1 MSRAAPGPEDRHA
14 HSPGADGGAGA
25 GCAEAV
31 VETARPA
38 GRVLAALAGFRAPVV
53 WILLAIAFF
62 TSISGK
68 PVDGALLLIVAI
80 GLAWDAG
87 RRALH
92 HPEAGR
98 HPETGRQPET
108 GRYLESGRSP
118 EAGRRPEAGHGAQAR
133 RGAVPRPA
141 GRYSG
146 RRRLVAVA
154 VLLACGAAY
163 AGVMGSFTRYSWP
176 VTAGIVGL
184 GTAVVVI
191 GWQGP
196 RRDRPA
202 GARLPLAG
210 TLAWIAVLV
219 AGCLW
224 ELGAL
229 LQQPSLTTD
238 SYSHPTI
245 STLTDPVLATSP
257 GRAVVLLAW
266 LALGWYLVE
275 R

>member
-1 MSRAAPGPEDRHA
+1 VSRAAPGPEDRHA
-14 HSPGADGGAGA
+14 HSPGTDGGAGA

-31 VETARPA
+31 VGTARPA

-68 PVDGALLLIVAI
+68 PVDGALMLIVAT

-87 RRALH
+87 RRVL
-92 HPEAGR
+92 R
-98 HPETGRQPET
+98 HPETGR
-108 GRYLESGRSP
+108 Y
-118 EAGRRPEAGHGAQAR
+118 PEAGHGAEAQ
-133 RGAVPRPA
+133 RGAEAQPA
-141 GRYSG
+141 GRYGS
-146 RRRLVAVA
+146 RRRLLAVA
-154 VLLACGAAY
+154 ALLACGVAY
-163 AGVMGSFTRYSWP
+163 AAVVGSFTRYSWP
-176 VTAGIVGL
+176 ATAGIVGL
-184 GTAVVVI
+184 GTVVVVI
-191 GWQGP
+191 GWHGP

-202 GARLPLAG
+202 GGRLPVAG
-210 TLAWIAVLV
+210 TLAWLVVLV

-224 ELGAL
+224 ELDAL
-229 LQQPSLTTD
+229 LQQPSITTD
-238 SYSHPTI
+238 SYAHPTI

-257 GRAVVLLAW
+257 GRSVVLLAW

>member
-1 MSRAAPGPEDRHA
+1 VSRAAPGPEDRHA
-14 HSPGADGGAGA
+14 HSPDTDGGAGA

-31 VETARPA
+31 VGTARPA
-38 GRVLAALAGFRAPVV
+38 GRVLSALAGLRAPVV

-62 TSISGK
+62 TAISGK
-68 PVDGALLLIVAI
+68 PVDGVLMLLVAV

-87 RRALH
+87 RRAL
-92 HPEAGR
+92 R
-98 HPETGRQPET
+98 HPDTADAANAPT
-108 GRYLESGRSP
+108 WP
-118 EAGRRPEAGHGAQAR
+118 ARPR
-133 RGAVPRPA
+133 
-141 GRYSG
+141 G
-146 RRRLVAVA
+146 RRRGVVAGL
-154 VLLACGAAY
+154 LLAGAAVY
-163 AGVMGSFTRYSWP
+163 AGVVGSFSRYSWP
-176 VTAGIVGL
+176 VTACIIVL
-184 GTAVVVI
+184 GTVVVLI
-191 GWQGP
+191 GWHGP
-196 RRDRPA
+196 VRARPA
-202 GARLPLAG
+202 GGRLPVTG

-224 ELGAL
+224 ELGTL

>member
-1 MSRAAPGPEDRHA
+1 VSRAAPGPEDRQA
-14 HSPGADGGAGA
+14 HSPGTDGGAGA

-31 VETARPA
+31 VGAARPG
-38 GRVLAALAGFRAPVV
+38 GRVLAALAGLREPVV

-62 TSISGK
+62 TAISGK
-68 PVDGALLLIVAI
+68 PVDGVLMLLVAV
-80 GLAWDAG
+80 GLTWDAG
-87 RRALH
+87 RRAL
-92 HPEAGR
+92 R
-98 HPETGRQPET
+98 HPDTADAANAPT
-108 GRYLESGRSP
+108 WP
-118 EAGRRPEAGHGAQAR
+118 AR
-133 RGAVPRPA
+133 LRG
-141 GRYSG
+141 G
-146 RRRLVAVA
+146 RRRGVVAGL
-154 VLLACGAAY
+154 LLAGAAIY
-163 AGVMGSFTRYSWP
+163 AGVVGSFSRYSWP
-176 VTAGIVGL
+176 VTACIIVL
-184 GTAVVVI
+184 GTVVVLI
-191 GWQGP
+191 GWHGP
-196 RRDRPA
+196 VRSRPA
-202 GARLPLAG
+202 GGRLPVAG

-266 LALGWYLVE
+266 LALGGYLVE

>member
-1 MSRAAPGPEDRHA
+1 MSRAAPGPEDRHV
-14 HSPGADGGAGA
+14 HGQGADGVAGA

-31 VETARPA
+31 VDTARPA
-38 GRVLAALAGFRAPVV
+38 GRVLAALAGLREPVV

-62 TSISGK
+62 TAISGK
-68 PVDGALLLIVAI
+68 PVDGVLMLLVAV

-87 RRALH
+87 RRAL
-92 HPEAGR
+92 R
-98 HPETGRQPET
+98 HSDVP
-108 GRYLESGRSP
+108 
-118 EAGRRPEAGHGAQAR
+118 GAARAASAPVR
-133 RGAVPRPA
+133 RGD
-141 GRYSG
+141 G
-146 RRRLVAVA
+146 RRRVTLVGA
-154 VLLACGAAY
+154 LLAGGAAY
-163 AGVMGSFTRYSWP
+163 AGVVGSFSRYSWP
-176 VTAGIVGL
+176 VTASIIVL
-184 GTAVVVI
+184 GTIVVLI
-191 GWQGP
+191 GWHGP
-196 RRDRPA
+196 VRARPA
-202 GARLPLAG
+202 GGRLPVAG
-210 TLAWIAVLV
+210 TLAWVAVLV

-266 LALGWYLVE
+266 LAFGWYLVE

>member
-1 MSRAAPGPEDRHA
+1 VSRAAPGPEDRHA
-14 HSPGADGGAGA
+14 HSPGTDGGAAA

-31 VETARPA
+31 VDTGRPG

-68 PVDGALLLIVAI
+68 PVDGVLLLIVAT

-87 RRALH
+87 RRTLR

-98 HPETGRQPET
+98 GA
-108 GRYLESGRSP
+108 
-118 EAGRRPEAGHGAQAR
+118 EAGP
-133 RGAVPRPA
+133 GAVPRPA
-141 GRYSG
+141 GRYGG
-146 RRRLVAVA
+146 RRRLAAVTA
-154 VLLACGAAY
+154 LLAGGAAY
-163 AGVMGSFTRYSWP
+163 AGVVGSFSRYSWP
-176 VTAGIVGL
+176 VTACIIGL
-184 GTAVVVI
+184 GTVVVVI
-191 GWQGP
+191 GWHGP
-196 RRDRPA
+196 LRDRSA
-202 GARLPLAG
+202 GGRLPVAG
-210 TLAWIAVLV
+210 TLAWVAVLV
-219 AGCLW
+219 VGCLW

-238 SYSHPTI
+238 SYAHPTI

-266 LALGWYLVE
+266 LALGWYLAE

>member
-14 HSPGADGGAGA
+14 HSPGTDGGTGA

-31 VETARPA
+31 VGAARPA
-38 GRVLAALAGFRAPVV
+38 GRVLAALAGFREPVV

-62 TSISGK
+62 TGISGK
-68 PVDGALLLIVAI
+68 PVDGVLMLLVAV

-87 RRALH
+87 RRAL
-92 HPEAGR
+92 R
-98 HPETGRQPET
+98 H
-108 GRYLESGRSP
+108 
-118 EAGRRPEAGHGAQAR
+118 ADDA
-133 RGAVPRPA
+133 GAVDAPA
-141 GRYSG
+141 GPARLRGG
-146 RRRLVAVA
+146 RRRVAV
-154 VLLACGAAY
+154 VGSLLAGAAIY
-163 AGVMGSFTRYSWP
+163 AVVVGSFSRYSWP
-176 VTAGIVGL
+176 VTACIIGL
-184 GTAVVVI
+184 GTVVVLI
-191 GWQGP
+191 AWHGP
-196 RRDRPA
+196 VRARAVRDRA
-202 GARLPLAG
+202 VGARAVDGRLPVAG
-210 TLAWIAVLV
+210 TLAWVAVLV

>member
-1 MSRAAPGPEDRHA
+1 
-14 HSPGADGGAGA
+14 
-25 GCAEAV
+25 V
-31 VETARPA
+31 VDAARPA
-38 GRVLAALAGFRAPVV
+38 GRVLAALAGFREPVV

-62 TSISGK
+62 TGISGK
-68 PVDGALLLIVAI
+68 PVDGVLMLLVAV

-87 RRALH
+87 RRAL
-92 HPEAGR
+92 R
-98 HPETGRQPET
+98 HPDTGDA
-108 GRYLESGRSP
+108 
-118 EAGRRPEAGHGAQAR
+118 AGVPAR
-133 RGAVPRPA
+133 LTRLRG
-141 GRYSG
+141 G
-146 RRRLVAVA
+146 RRRVVAA
-154 VLLACGAAY
+154 GSLLAGAAIY
-163 AGVMGSFTRYSWP
+163 AGVVGSFSRYSWP
-176 VTAGIVGL
+176 VTACIIGL
-184 GTAVVVI
+184 GTIVVLI
-191 GWQGP
+191 GWRGP
-196 RRDRPA
+196 VRARPA
-202 GARLPLAG
+202 GGRLPVAG

-238 SYSHPTI
+238 SYPHPTI